1 MLRRGFKAIFL
12 AGALSVGPAWA
23 LTVERAPE
31 PAGSWSLG
39 AADVYVEIRGL
50 SGSGQSVTVPVSD
63 GEIQWLEKDSLR
75 LRWWNPDQKRFDL
88 IDGSY
93 YNAAKKAV
101 QGTVSKEGRYGVFGV
116 SRWSHVQGLQAR
128 LCPPEKIPSDVLID
142 RLCTM
147 ILCPAFDAGAWSEAW
162 QRGTGEFVPPS
173 GIDAHF
179 GDLCERCTER
189 PRGPVQPAECGGGPL
204 PGGGGGSGV
213 EPPEL
218 EPIPNGIDA
227 GGRAVSIAV
236 RPGNDG
242 EMIVASE
249 TGGLFATENGGDTW
263 RHVSS
268 DTTFD
273 FSDVEYLTSHPDV
286 VVASAHRDTR
296 VVSGGGIW
304 RSADGGD
311 TWTQVALKP
320 PLASCA
326 AAFGTYALELDG
338 TTSRV
343 WAGTTCGV
351 AFSDDGA
358 LTWSFLPQATGYTH
372 EKVYA
377 VAAPAAG
384 HLKILTEAG
393 VKVTTNGGSSW
404 TVSPTGLP
412 VSINRIG
419 KSSHNQIAVS
429 PRNSSHLYWSFAYWG
444 PNEGRTGLYRSTD
457 NGASWT
463 AVLDEPV
470 LNRPPFVR
478 VAEPLSGGSNQYDI
492 YYADGG
498 CSFRRATVTHGTNP
512 AFSAWQSLSV
522 DHCDHADVAFSSNGA
537 TPLLL
542 ASDGG
547 LHKTADAG
555 LTWRYTGGVRGGYNA
570 LQITEVIGQEHHLG
584 GLADLYFG
592 TQDNNIWASPDFGRT
607 WPGSLCCEGFFLD
620 VPREPLPEE
629 EIRVTGVACAGCVNF
644 IAGRLLANSAQFPNP
659 PNNDGNPKLLKPGA
673 YVHSTRLPG
682 VDDNL
687 FNLTTDTGLV
697 WTPRYGFPQPI
708 RSISEVAGPSTSPTV
723 FTPVKVPGMT
733 PAGAEIV
740 GVKRITDVLGNGTP
754 IVSQVS
760 GFGGLGT
767 FATMFA
773 WYKPFG
779 VDPANPSF
787 FLMPDIVSGT
797 VKVSTDGGMNWTEDN
812 ALTQLVAGGGELH
825 FNRGEFGQI
834 SSFGFDPECPGHI
847 LVGTTQ
853 AGILRTFDGGSTWE
867 RVSGSEVIPRVSSFY
882 FSEGGNAIL
891 SSYGRGLWR
900 LRYTCPADS
909 TPRVTSFPV
918 FVEPALYAR
927 GALVPLRAIDDPTAC
942 PRCVTVMVEGGEILE
957 YTLDD
962 KGDVSSVLLSGGRL
976 VAYSLDGK
984 EVSVPVE
991 AHIGGTKRKL
1001 LADRQ
1006 LNLILA
1012 AGNRVQGLFL
1022 EDRLFKGLLVGEGEA
1037 GPEDLPVPKPPAP
1050 YLVVSLPSTHGVGV
1064 NRLGKVEV
1072 VGYGFD
1078 PKASLTLTLDGAP
1091 IPGKPVFDD
1100 KGVFRV
1106 TLPVGLGVGGH
1117 IVRAE
1122 QKTVTG
1128 IWQDAYTFNVTVED
1142 EEREE

>member
-1 MLRRGFKAIFL
+1 MFRKGFKAIFL
-12 AGALSVGPAWA
+12 AGALTVGPAWA
-23 LTVERAPE
+23 LTIERAPA

-39 AADVYVEIRGL
+39 SANVYVEIRGI

-63 GEIQWLEKDSLR
+63 AEIRWLEKDSLR
-75 LRWWNPDQKRFDL
+75 LRWWNAEKKRFDL
-88 IDGSY
+88 IDGSS
-93 YNAAKKAV
+93 YNAAKKAL

-116 SRWSHVQGLQAR
+116 SRWSHVRGVQER
-128 LCPPEKIPSDVLID
+128 LCPPETIPSDVLID

-147 ILCPAFDAGAWSEAW
+147 ILCPAFDAAAWSEAW

-173 GIDAHF
+173 GIESHF

-189 PRGPVQPAECGGGPL
+189 PRGPVQPAECGDGPL
-204 PGGGGGSGV
+204 PGGGGSSV
-213 EPPEL
+213 PPPEL
-218 EPIPNGIDA
+218 EQIPNGIDA

-236 RPGNDG
+236 SPGNDD

-249 TGGLFATENGGDTW
+249 TGGLFATEDGGDTW

-273 FSDVEYLTSHPDV
+273 FSDVESLPSHPGV
-286 VVASAHRDTR
+286 VVASSHRDTR
-296 VVSGGGIW
+296 VVTGGGIW

-311 TWTQVALKP
+311 TWTQVAITP
-320 PLASCA
+320 PLASCTA
-326 AAFGTYALELDG
+326 NFGAYALELDG

-372 EKVYA
+372 GKVYA
-377 VAAPAAG
+377 VAAPATG
-384 HLKILTEAG
+384 NLKILTDAG

-404 TVSPTGLP
+404 TVSTTGLP
-412 VSINRIG
+412 VAIHLIG

-429 PRNSSHLYWSFAYWG
+429 PRNPSHLYWAFAYWG
-444 PNEGRTGLYRSTD
+444 PNEGRTGLYRSTN
-457 NGASWT
+457 NGASWS

-478 VAEPLSGGSNQYDI
+478 VAEPLSGGTGRYDV

-498 CSFRRATVTHGTNP
+498 CSFRRATVTHGTTP
-512 AFSAWQSLSV
+512 TFSTWQSLSV
-522 DHCDHADVAFSSNGA
+522 DHCDHADVAFSNDGA

-547 LHKTADAG
+547 LHKTADNG

-570 LQITEVIGQEHHLG
+570 LQITEVIGQEHQLG

-592 TQDNNIWASPDFGRT
+592 TQDNGIWGSPDFGRT
-607 WPGSLCCEGFFLD
+607 WPGSVCCEGFFLD

-629 EIRVTGVACAGCVNF
+629 ETRVTGVTCGACINF
-644 IAGRLLANSAQFPNP
+644 MTGRLLQNWIPYPNP

-673 YVHSTRLPG
+673 YIQNTRLAG
-682 VDDNL
+682 VDANL

-697 WTPRYGFPQPI
+697 WTPRYGFPEPV
-708 RSISEVAGPSTSPTV
+708 RSISEVAGPSETPTV
-723 FTPVKVPGMT
+723 LTPVKVPGQT
-733 PAGAEIV
+733 PDGEEMI
-740 GVKRITDVLGNGTP
+740 GVKRITDVLGSGTP
-754 IVSQVS
+754 VVSQVS

-787 FLMPDIVSGT
+787 FLMPDVVSGT
-797 VKVSTDGGMNWTEDN
+797 VKVSTDGGMNWTQDN
-812 ALTQLVAGGGELH
+812 ALTQLVTDGGE
-825 FNRGEFGQI
+825 FRFRWGQFGQI

-853 AGILRTFDGGSTWE
+853 AGILRTFDGGLTWA
-867 RVSGSEVIPRVSSFY
+867 RVSGTEVIPRVSSFY
-882 FSEGGNAIL
+882 FTEGGNAVL

-900 LRYTCPADS
+900 LRYTCPVNAA
-909 TPRVTSFPV
+909 PRATSFPA
-918 FVEPALYAR
+918 FPDPALYAS
-927 GALVPLRAIDDPTAC
+927 GAIIPLRTIDDPTVC
-942 PRCVTVMVEGGEILE
+942 PRCVTLIAQGGEVLE
-957 YTLDD
+957 YTLDE
-962 KGDVSSVLLSGGRL
+962 KGDVSSVLLSQGRL
-976 VAYSLDGK
+976 VAYSPYGK
-984 EVSVPVE
+984 EVPVPVE
-991 AHIGGTKRKL
+991 VRTGGTTRKL
-1001 LADRQ
+1001 PNDRQ
-1006 LNLILA
+1006 LNLLLA
-1012 AGNRVQGLFL
+1012 AGNRAQGLYL
-1022 EDRLFKGLLVGEGEA
+1022 EDRTFKGLLVGAGEA

-1050 YLVVSLPSTHGVGV
+1050 YLVVSLPSTHGVGL
-1064 NRLGKVEV
+1064 NRLSKVEV

-1078 PKASLTLTLDGAP
+1078 PKIPVTLTLDGAP
-1091 IPGKPVFDD
+1091 ISAKPVFDAQ
-1100 KGVFRV
+1100 GVFRV
-1106 TLPVGLGVGGH
+1106 TLPSGLGVGGH
-1117 IVRAE
+1117 TVRAE
-1122 QKTVTG
+1122 QKTATG
-1128 IWQDAYTFNVTVED
+1128 IWRDAYTFNVSVED